1 MPKFSIYLLTLLSF
15 YCYGMQIFEP
25 TYSSDKVNEQNVK
38 LGEEFIVEFVTDNI
52 SELFMF
58 LNKNEV
64 SDFIQ
69 LLNLEVHPSPIP
81 LNFRDKALPRK
92 RSKFNYYFKAI
103 KVTNEAKILKFHSK
117 PTGKK
122 DFINYIIKVNVY

>member
-15 YCYGMQIFEP
+15 YCYGMQIFKP
-25 TYSSDKVNEQNVK
+25 TSSKDKVNEQNVK

-52 SELFMF
+52 SELLFF
-58 LNKNEV
+58 LNKDEV
-64 SDFIQ
+64 SDSIQ
-69 LLNLEVHPSPIP
+69 LLNLEVHPFPIP
-81 LNFRDKALPRK
+81 LNIRDKLLPRK
-92 RSKFNYYFKAI
+92 RTKFNYHFKAI